1 MPSEVTLEKGQVRKA
16 FLDDVRPLFPK
27 VESKAS
33 CQNLELALNPMTC
46 MRHLPPPP
54 PLPSPADGVALFWR
68 TSRFI
73 LLDRMHVT
81 LSEFSKKAVLRMD
94 KKLLQSQ
101 EAKALMGKEIRALVW
116 RKRLI
121 VLISW
126 AGLW

>member
-1 MPSEVTLEKGQVRKA
+1 
-16 FLDDVRPLFPK
+16 
-27 VESKAS
+27 
-33 CQNLELALNPMTC
+33 
-46 MRHLPPPP
+46 
-54 PLPSPADGVALFWR
+54 
-68 TSRFI
+68 
-73 LLDRMHVT
+73 MHVT

>member
-54 PLPSPADGVALFWR
+54 PPPPLAFSGRWR
-68 TSRFI
+68 RFI
-73 LLDRMHVT
+73 L
-81 LSEFSKKAVLRMD
+81 EN
-94 KKLLQSQ
+94 
-101 EAKALMGKEIRALVW
+101 
-116 RKRLI
+116 
-121 VLISW
+121 ISLHL
-126 AGLW
+126 AGSNARDS